1 MTRVTWVTRVND
13 QELGG
18 GGVGGG
24 IVSFFVPGGGE

>member
-1 MTRVTWVTRVND
+1 MTWVTRVTWVIRVND

-18 GGVGGG
+18 GGE